1 MNLKKLL
8 AAVLVPAALMIPF
21 SVGRGAL
28 PAQSSVAVSAVYF
41 EEEEIP
47 APEIAPEADYNA
59 GAEKN
64 ASTEK
69 KKKEFSPV
77 RAFII
82 SLVISLII
90 AGIVVGTMV
99 SKLKTVRSKHGAAD
113 YKKEGSFVL
122 ESSHDSFLYKKTN
135 KTKRSSS

>member
-1 MNLKKLL
+1 MNIKKIC
-8 AAVLVPAALMIPF
+8 AAILVPAALMIPF
-21 SVGRGAL
+21 SFDGGEL
-28 PAQSSVAVSAVYF
+28 PAQSSVTVSAVYF
-41 EEEEIP
+41 EDSNAP
-47 APEIAPEADYNA
+47 APELAPEADYNVA
-59 GAEKN
+59 AEKT

-90 AGIVVGTMV
+90 AGIVVGSMV
-99 SKLKTVRSKHGAAD
+99 SKLKTVRRKYGAAD

-122 ESSHDSFLYKKTN
+122 ESSHDNFLYKKTN